1 MLRKYISQPTVV
13 TTLLIVQ
20 FIPLLIFPADVFS
33 PTSQQWWLPVLL
45 TILAI
50 FATIKISV
58 QRSDELWPW
67 YLVSFSH
74 GFNIISRLMM
84 LMPHA
89 TNNVEGVQ
97 VADVPYIVTNVLA
110 IIISGA
116 YIFLAELPD
125 VRLSMLTHK
134 KATG

>member
-13 TTLLIVQ
+13 TFLLIVQ

-50 FATIKISV
+50 FAMIKISV

-89 TNNVEGVQ
+89 TNNVEVFRSLMC
-97 VADVPYIVTNVLA
+97 PIL
-110 IIISGA
+110 
-116 YIFLAELPD
+116 LPMYW
-125 VRLSMLTHK
+125 RLLFQGHTFS
-134 KATG
+134 